1 VKYWQDPKRES
12 MRVAAR
18 KGDVKGATYMINKNL
33 HNLDDRRAK
42 FKKYQANPMQR
53 GGAVGYQGGGMVNL
67 ASRRIPSP
75 NQNFYDTNFFMRQ
88 GKKRGSSTIIVVN
101 RSSSS
106 AGGSSSTGNSATD
119 APFTGTPINYTDIS
133 QTYYRYIRGIRS

>member
-1 VKYWQDPKRES
+1 
-12 MRVAAR
+12 
-18 KGDVKGATYMINKNL
+18 MINKHH
-33 HNLDDRRAK
+33 HNLADRAAK

-101 RSSSS
+101 NSSGGEGSVGGTSLRSSGTTEPNF
-106 AGGSSSTGNSATD
+106 A
-119 APFTGTPINYTDIS
+119 GTPVSSIDIA